1 MEQLNAQQW
10 KEKLDA
16 SSEGIIVDVRTPAEW
31 EEGIIPNAVLKN
43 IQEQQEFMD
52 YVQTLSK
59 DKEYFMYCRSGAR
72 SGSACSYMKS
82 LGFERTYNLAGG
94 ILNWPFE
101 IKG

>member
-16 SSEGIIVDVRTPAEW
+16 SLDGVIVDVRTPVEW
-31 EEGIIPNAVLKN
+31 EEGIIPNAVLNN
-43 IQEQQEFMD
+43 IHEQQGFMD
-52 YVQTLSK
+52 YVESLDK

-72 SGSACSYMKS
+72 SGNACAYMES
-82 LGFERTYNLAGG
+82 QGFTKTYNLAGG

-101 IKG
+101 KA